1 MDQQA
6 MNDRANKTTNESVEA
21 TRRMR
26 TMMEDAADAG
36 VNTLVMLDEQ
46 GEQLNRIEEGMDQIN
61 SDMKKAEEQ
70 LTNLE
75 KCCGCC
81 VCPWRKAVNFE
92 SSSKYKS
99 TWNGKNG
106 KETLP
111 VTEQPSTE
119 NPEGLANPG
128 NTISVKRYYN
138 DEREDEMEQNLNHV
152 GALIGNLKNM
162 AIDMGGELE
171 KQNDQIGRITG
182 KAEMNHGRI
191 DGANERAN
199 KILSER

>member
-6 MNDRANKTTNESVEA
+6 MNDRANNTTNESVDA

-81 VCPWRKAVNFE
+81 ICPWKKVRSILKLTFD
-92 SSSKYKS
+92 
-99 TWNGKNG
+99 
-106 KETLP
+106 
-111 VTEQPSTE
+111 
-119 NPEGLANPG
+119 
-128 NTISVKRYYN
+128 TISGYKFRI
-138 DEREDEMEQNLNHV
+138 EQ
-152 GALIGNLKNM
+152 
-162 AIDMGGELE
+162 
-171 KQNDQIGRITG
+171 QI
-182 KAEMNHGRI
+182 
-191 DGANERAN
+191 
-199 KILSER
+199 